1 MSRRSFKPL
10 DLAGRTLRT
19 AVAVLVGV
27 AIGAGGYALA
37 DGGGG
42 RVIHGCVNPRT
53 HVLTVWHVCRHGNTN
68 LLFNQR
74 GEQGP
79 AGVAPWRID
88 YGAVIGQPAVGSAP
102 ARCEAYE
109 TRGLGGTTGDD
120 CARLG
125 VGEYELTA
133 SGCST
138 DTNEGTAPPITIE
151 VTPESAVND
160 PNYALHAQLYGGD
173 DHIVNVDG
181 TLTFTFQLFGGEDN
195 TNLQP
200 VDGSADVAV
209 FC

>member
-10 DLAGRTLRT
+10 DLAGRTIRT
-19 AVAVLVGV
+19 AVAVFVGV

-88 YGAVIGQPAVGSAP
+88 YGVVNGQAAAGTTPAG
-102 ARCEAYE
+102 CDAYLSH
-109 TRGLGGTTGDD
+109 GLGGTTGAD
-120 CARLG
+120 CTRLG

-133 SGCST
+133 SGCSKDQNT
-138 DTNEGTAPPITIE
+138 ATAPPITIE
-151 VTPESAVND
+151 VTPESDVND
-160 PNYALHAQLYGGD
+160 PNYVLHAQLYGGD
-173 DHIVNVDG
+173 EHILNTDG
-181 TLTFTFQLFGGEDN
+181 TLTFTIQLFGGEDN

>member
-1 MSRRSFKPL
+1 MSRPSLKF
-10 DLAGRTLRT
+10 AGRTLRT
-19 AVAVLVGV
+19 AVAVFVGA

-37 DGGGG
+37 AGGSGKA
-42 RVIHGCVNPRT
+42 IHGCVNEHT

-68 LLFNQR
+68 LIFNQR
-74 GEQGP
+74 GEPGP

-88 YGAVIGQPAVGSAP
+88 YGLVSGQQANGATPALCAATSSH
-102 ARCEAYE
+102 
-109 TRGLGGTTGDD
+109 GLGGSAGTN

-125 VGEYELTA
+125 IGEYELTA

-138 DTNEGTAPPITIE
+138 DQNQATAPPITIE

-160 PNYALHAQLYGGD
+160 STYVLHAQLYGGD
-173 DHIVNVDG
+173 DHIVNTQG

-200 VDGSADVAV
+200 VDGTADVVV